1 MRHPRRSAPLPTS
14 LFLSHNEALV
24 PPYRVIVDTNFINL
38 SLENRIDVVKGMSA
52 LRACLRRETLEADD
66 RFLPSFLTPVDSL
79 YAKCE
84 AHLASRGELRCA
96 RRPAVGRGGVGKI
109 EPRQL
114 TVDPAPGIPCISDCV
129 IAELEKL
136 GQKYRLALRCVPSLA
151 LSLSHPPG
159 RLTPPPFSNSVARD
173 PRFER
178 LPCSHKGTYADDCIV
193 ERVNSHRCYIVATC
207 DRALRRRLRKVPGVP
222 VRRLLHSFE
231 RPVS

>member
-1 MRHPRRSAPLPTS
+1 MIAPTDMRLKANQEKAVKKEAEKKEAEVRHVAPLPTS

-38 SLENRIDVVKGMSA
+38 SLENRIDVVKGMM
-52 LRACLRRETLEADD
+52 
-66 RFLPSFLTPVDSL
+66 DSL
-79 YAKCE
+79 YAK
-84 AHLASRGELRCA
+84 A
-96 RRPAVGRGGVGKI
+96 
-109 EPRQL
+109 
-114 TVDPAPGIPCISDCV
+114 IPCISDCV

-136 GQKYRLALRCVPSLA
+136 GQKYRLALR
-151 LSLSHPPG
+151 
-159 RLTPPPFSNSVARD
+159 VARD

-222 VRRLLHSFE
+222 LMYISKKRYAIERLPDQALG
-231 RPVS
+231 

>member
-1 MRHPRRSAPLPTS
+1 MGGAGARPRGQNLGKSGAKKVRKFGAVKRMIAPTDMRLKVNQEKAVKKEAEKKEAEVRHVAPLPTS

-38 SLENRIDVVKGMSA
+38 SLENRIDVVKGMM
-52 LRACLRRETLEADD
+52 
-66 RFLPSFLTPVDSL
+66 DSL
-79 YAKCE
+79 YAK
-84 AHLASRGELRCA
+84 A
-96 RRPAVGRGGVGKI
+96 
-109 EPRQL
+109 
-114 TVDPAPGIPCISDCV
+114 IPCISDCV

-136 GQKYRLALRCVPSLA
+136 GQKYRLALR
-151 LSLSHPPG
+151 
-159 RLTPPPFSNSVARD
+159 VARD

-222 VRRLLHSFE
+222 LMYISKKRYAIERLPDQALG
-231 RPVS
+231 